1 MKFNVKYLEGVIDM
15 TLIKFEP
22 LREFDSLHDRLM
34 RMFNDFS
41 YDTPAQFNPRIDI
54 SEDEKKIY
62 VEAEL
67 PGMKKDD
74 LKISIQDNILTISG
88 EKKSESEEKK
98 EKNYYRS
105 ERCYGSFQ
113 RSFTLPAEVNRDK
126 TDAKFEDGILK
137 INIEKSQPKEMN
149 ARTIQIK

>member
-1 MKFNVKYLEGVIDM
+1 M

-22 LREFDSLHDRLM
+22 LKEFESLHDRLM
-34 RMFNDFS
+34 RMFNEFPMEVTS
-41 YDTPAQFNPRIDI
+41 QFNPRIDI
-54 SEDEKKIY
+54 SEDEKNIY
-62 VEAEL
+62 VEAEV
-67 PGMKKDD
+67 PGIRKED

-88 EKKSESEEKK
+88 EKKHEFEDKK

-113 RSFTLPAEVNRDK
+113 RSFTLPADINRDK
-126 TDAKFEDGILK
+126 TEANFEDGILK
-137 INIEKSQPKEMN
+137 INIEKSQPKEEK

>member
-1 MKFNVKYLEGVIDM
+1 MFKKGVIDM

-22 LREFDSLHDRLM
+22 LKEFESLHDRLM

-41 YDTPAQFNPRIDI
+41 YDVPSNFNPRIDI
-54 SEDEKKIY
+54 SEDENNIY

-67 PGMKKDD
+67 PGIKKDD

-88 EKKSESEEKK
+88 EKKSEVEDKK
-98 EKNYYRS
+98 DKSYYRS

-113 RSFTLPAEVNRDK
+113 RSFTLPSEVNRDK
-126 TDAKFEDGILK
+126 TEAKFEDGILK
-137 INIEKSQPKEMN
+137 VNLKKSQPKEIN